1 MRFFKDK
8 FLTALLAAVILFQ
21 PLGFAED
28 QIVHIN
34 SGEVKFQGL
43 YRMEPT
49 KVPNGGHTKFD
60 NVYIDE
66 DSLKSVKGRDR
77 LTTTAAVDI
86 TDNGLAYYENAA
98 GTTKKLIIKEA
109 SSLVSYATDGSTRAV
124 LVASG
129 LTNERVSFTQIGD
142 TLYMNSVT
150 DGLYGW
156 AGTGS
161 AAAVGAVAAPSAVDF
176 TAGTVSGG
184 MTSGLPIS
192 ISANLTTDS
201 SGCESP
207 SQTTSGVVCLIGAQ
221 GAGSCAGADS
231 GGSNVTSD
239 DGTLETSATTSTYQ
253 YKITKYSSK
262 WGIESEPS
270 SSDSVNLTGD
280 TNFTWAG
287 SNCVPCG
294 YDSNGCDATPV
305 YDQTCCTGLDY
316 TTSGRATSTTSTLAA
331 DPGTPFDSYRIY
343 RTVAGGSDYFLLG
356 DSKGFS
362 TAYTDGK
369 PDASLGNA
377 LDTTLDTITPPKA
390 RYMSEYKGTIF
401 LGQGTTVSFSR
412 LPVKNVS
419 GADTFWLATDN
430 IDIGSK
436 KPITGMHTTADSL
449 MVFTENEIKEL
460 TGFGAA
466 SFRVK
471 NAVNGVG
478 AVSDETIETDLN
490 GDLIFFAGTSGVYK
504 LRTFDQPQV
513 DATGESVENNRR
525 VSIQRL
531 SSPALDSVFQGT
543 DSQIDLD
550 PADYSASHA
559 YYDSDNDLYFLYI
572 GSHCFLYDNKGAI
585 WTHIPATQM
594 TGSVFRKS
602 GGSVGV
608 GVLYDN
614 KGFWYNNWTG
624 YENGIHSGT
633 VTGLATSSGNTTLT
647 DSGATFNT
655 TGAGL
660 TGLWVFLDNE
670 NGEWRQIASNTAT
683 QITVTSAWTTN
694 PGVADSYYIAY
705 IIPDFQSKQYSFGAV
720 PMKTN
725 LNNVYVIHGK
735 SDATQTLNLDLLSYV
750 DRSITAE
757 NAKSFDLTTNYVDKI
772 GIKGFGY
779 WHDLEMRT
787 FIYSTSNT
795 IDPPLNILEYG
806 LAGDTIKE
814 K

>member
-1 MRFFKDK
+1 MNFFKDK
-8 FLTALLAAVILFQ
+8 FLTAFLAVLVAVQ
-21 PLGFAED
+21 PLAFAED
-28 QIVHIN
+28 KIIHIN

-60 NVYIDE
+60 NVYVDE
-66 DSLKSVKGRDR
+66 DSLKAVKGRDR

-86 TDNGLAYYENAA
+86 SDNGQTYYENQA
-98 GTTKKLIIKEA
+98 GSTKKLIIKEA
-109 SSLVSYATDGSTRAV
+109 SSLVSYATDGSGRAV

-129 LTNERVSFTQIGD
+129 LTNEKVDFSQIGD
-142 TLYMNSVT
+142 TLYMTSTT
-150 DGLYGW
+150 DGLYSW

-161 AAAVGAVAAPSAVDF
+161 ATAITGVAAPSAVDF
-176 TAGTVSGG
+176 SSSTTVVGG
-184 MTSGLPIS
+184 MTPGLPIG
-192 ISANLTTDS
+192 ITPNLS
-201 SGCESP
+201 SVAACAESP
-207 SQTTSGVVCLIGAQ
+207 SAAATGCVYLGANQ
-221 GAGSCAGADS
+221 DT

-239 DGTLETSATTSTYQ
+239 DGTLEQAATSSTYL
-253 YKITKYSSK
+253 YKVTKYSSK

-270 SSDSVNLTGD
+270 SSDSASLTGD
-280 TNFTWAG
+280 TNFTWSGTNCTPCDFSAPYDSYA
-287 SNCVPCG
+287 SNCCSGVE
-294 YDSNGCDATPV
+294 YV
-305 YDQTCCTGLDY
+305 
-316 TTSGRATSTTSTLAA
+316 TSGRATSTTGTLAA
-331 DPGTPFDSYRIY
+331 DPGVPFDSYRIY

-362 TAYTDGK
+362 AAYTDGK
-369 PDASLGNA
+369 PDASLGNP
-377 LDTTLDTITPPKA
+377 LDTTLDTINPPKA
-390 RYMSEYKGTIF
+390 RYIADYKGTIF
-401 LGQGTTVSFSR
+401 LGQGTSISFSR
-412 LPVKNVS
+412 VPVKVTS
-419 GADTFWLATDN
+419 SADTFWLATDN

-436 KPITGMHTTADSL
+436 KSITGLHTTADSL
-449 MVFTENEIKEL
+449 MVFTENEVKEL

-466 SFRVK
+466 TFRIK

-478 AVSDETIETDLN
+478 TVSDETIETDIN
-490 GDLIFFAGTSGVYK
+490 GDLIFFSGTSGVYK
-504 LRTFDQPQV
+504 LRTFDQPTV
-513 DATGESVENNRR
+513 DGSGESITNNRR
-525 VSIQRL
+525 VSVQRL
-531 SSPALDSVFQGT
+531 SSPALDSVFQGI
-543 DSQIDLD
+543 DDQIDLD
-550 PADYSASHA
+550 PADYASAHA
-559 YYDSDNDLYFLYI
+559 YYDSDNDLYFLYV

-594 TGSVFRKS
+594 LGSTWRKS

-614 KGFWYNNWTG
+614 YGFWYNNWTG

-633 VTGLATSSGNTTLT
+633 VTGNPTASGNTTLT
-647 DSGATFNT
+647 DAGATFNT
-655 TGAGL
+655 TGDGL
-660 TGLWVFLDNE
+660 KGLWVFLDNTA
-670 NGEWRQIASNTAT
+670 GEWRQISSNTGT
-683 QITVTSAWTTN
+683 QITVSSAWTTN
-694 PGVADSYYIAY
+694 PVVADSYYIAY

-720 PMKTN
+720 PEKTN
-725 LNNVYVIHGK
+725 LNFVYVIHGK

-795 IDPPLNILEYG
+795 IDPPLNLLEYG
-806 LAGDTIKE
+806 LSGETVKE